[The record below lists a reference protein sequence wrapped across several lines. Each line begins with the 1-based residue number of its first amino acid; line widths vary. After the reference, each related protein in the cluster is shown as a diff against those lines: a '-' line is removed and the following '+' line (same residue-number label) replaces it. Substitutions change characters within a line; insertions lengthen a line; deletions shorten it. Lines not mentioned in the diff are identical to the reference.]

1 MKKIN
6 KIIAMLLVS
15 IIVGAN
21 VITLPTTVIAAGT
34 NLSNQNSKTN
44 NANIEF
50 NSYFEEGTHQKEID
64 VNETGKMYISIK
76 VKNNGYLKNGIVK
89 FVDSNYMV
97 DAESLKDEH
106 IQKVT
111 ENEITFN
118 QINNSSNEI
127 IVEVPIKMIKEE
139 MISKE
144 SFQKESQ
151 VVFTGTYIDENG
163 KEREIK
169 KTITNEVSFSG
180 KAEAEIT
187 GEITKYIPYQTNQE
201 TGTLMQIKIQ
211 TGIKDNNLPFA
222 KNEIT
227 LEVPEIEG
235 NKPTRVT
242 AIFTK
247 TEGSY
252 IYDEQTGKLNITIE
266 NKENE
271 EGKICWNKE
280 EKEEFFVNFIYSGQP
295 INPISGNIALKTN
308 QTVYNS
314 KPLTVETENTVSYEL
329 QNQKGTINSFTIMA
343 DESIS
348 KGYLYANT
356 ISSQK
361 QETLYKVSYSAQIV
375 DSNIQDQI
383 EFTIKEDKYI
393 NQEEKEVS
401 LSQATTIKKVTIS
414 KKTFDKILGQ
424 EGKIEIFS
432 QDGTKLGELNHQ
444 TVEVE
449 NYEIDIS
456 TSKENELII
465 KTSKPV
471 AEGIVTIN
479 VEKALSKDAIFTAK
493 QVKNIKALLLNVQAK
508 SNLEEQTLTSQI
520 PFIEPVTKAELTIEE
535 QNLSTI
541 ITNKDFE
548 MRIILDTS
556 SANNSLFKNPTF
568 EIQMP
573 ENVEEVVLKDVS
585 LFLEDELK
593 IKEAKVETKN
603 GKQVIYITLEGT
615 QTKYIGSQIA
625 QENMITKGG
634 NLVIKTD
641 ITFKK
646 LTPSKT
652 ETIVMSY
659 QNANAEL
666 YGETKVE
673 NNDEPI
679 VKERV
684 VSNNPQSITISGST
698 QSTNLQGTSTAKIN
712 IVAPSGVVTSNQ
724 IYDENDLNIIN
735 MTDEKQTVQIE
746 TYAEAKKVTVEGT
759 IVNNNENSVQNV
771 VVLGR
776 IPYKGNKKI
785 DSQEE
790 LGSTFDAAL
799 LGTLIVSGIEEYK
812 VYYSENGE
820 ATQDL
825 QNSQNAWQLTPSD
838 YSKVKSYL
846 IVLEKDLAIAE
857 QVSFSYQIQVPAN
870 LSHNQTTYEM
880 YKVYYENKTEQVT
893 TKESEI
899 SGIVGLTTGEGP
911 ELEATL
917 NANIEQNSQVRE
929 GQIVRFTVTVK
940 NIGEVDSKNVTVNI
954 PVPDGTKY
962 VEYDSTTQI
971 YEISSNQI
979 VKLSLGTL
987 KSGEIANCYYELKME
1002 EDSLG
1007 TIENKVTVTATDL
1020 ENGVSS
1026 NTYSLEKTEGKIVVT
1041 NTIPTDPD
1049 YPINKGDILYSTI
1062 MLEPTENLNN
1072 VAITIDIPSGIN
1084 IKEVT
1089 YKNSEGVATQEGV
1102 SINGNQVTVTIPSL
1116 EVSSI
1121 QAISL
1126 TLEIADLKGEFSY
1139 IAKVTADGMPVHYS
1153 NELKYTVSQPKFE
1166 ITQTS
1171 SSDRY
1176 VKETKQITYQ
1186 FTIKNVGNTDATN
1199 VVFED
1204 VLPEGLSFVKLQYI
1218 YQGKQTDITSSFNNT
1233 AKLRIATFE
1242 KGATCQVTVIAK
1254 ANLLAEEKTDKE
1266 VSNIAT
1272 IEGAG
1277 FDKVQSNA
1285 ITNVIEYNASL
1296 YEGESGNNGNSNNGG
1311 NNGENGN
1318 TENTA
1323 GYKITGTAWLDSNQ
1337 NGQREEGEE
1346 TLSGIQ
1352 VILFQK
1358 ETNQPVKDKDSGENK
1373 ITTTDS
1379 NGKYEFTN
1387 LVEGN
1392 YLVVFAYDAGKYNI
1406 TEYQKEQISQSY
1418 NSDARS
1424 MKIILNGK
1432 QTYVGVT
1439 DVISVTDENV
1449 RDIDLGLYIAKKFDL
1464 KLDKYIS
1471 KITLTT
1477 PTIGSKV
1484 YTYENGK
1491 TEKVEVLSKN
1501 VNKSSF
1507 VVEYKIV
1514 VTNEG
1519 QIPGYAKKII
1529 DYLPED
1535 TKFSSELNND
1545 WYLSDNGQAVY
1556 NTSLENEK
1564 IAPGES
1570 KEVSL
1575 VLSMQI
1581 TDKTIGTIVN
1591 NNAEIYESYNEQG
1604 LDDID
1609 SIAANKLESEDDMS
1623 KADIIVSVVTG
1634 KIVLY
1639 TTLIAAILFLLSIG
1653 TFMIKKKVLYK
1664 RK

>member
-21 VITLPTTVIAAGT
+21 VITLPSTVIAAGT
-34 NLSNQNSKTN
+34 NLSNQDSKTN
-44 NANIEF
+44 HANIEF
-50 NSYFEEGTHQKEID
+50 NSYFEGGVHQKEFI
-64 VNETGKMYISIK
+64 VNETGKMYLSIK
-76 VKNNGYLKNGIVK
+76 VKNTGYLKNGIVK
-89 FVDSNYMV
+89 FVDNNYVM
-97 DAESLKDEH
+97 DTEKLKDEH
-106 IQKVT
+106 IQKTT
-111 ENEITFN
+111 ENKITFK

-127 IVEVPIKMIKEE
+127 IIEVPIKMLQEE

-151 VVFTGTYIDENG
+151 VIFTGTYIDGNG
-163 KEREIK
+163 KEKEIK

-180 KAEAEIT
+180 KAEAQIS
-187 GEITKYIPYQTNQE
+187 GEVTKYLPYQTEQE

-222 KNEIT
+222 KNEVT

-235 NKPTRVT
+235 RKPTRVT
-242 AIFTK
+242 VLFTK

-252 IYDEQTGKLNITIE
+252 TYNAQTGKLNITVE

-280 EKEEFFVNFIYSGQP
+280 EKEEFLVNFIYSSQQ
-295 INPISGNIALKTN
+295 IKPISGNITLKTN

-314 KPLTVETENTVSYEL
+314 KPLTVEKETTVSYDL
-329 QNQKGTINSFTIMA
+329 QDQKGTINNFTMTA

-361 QETLYKVSYSAQIV
+361 QETAYEVSYSAQIV
-375 DSNIQDQI
+375 DANIQDQI
-383 EFTIKEDKYI
+383 ELTMQEDKWI
-393 NQEEKEVS
+393 NQEGEEAS
-401 LSQATTIKKVTIS
+401 LSQSTMAKTVTIS
-414 KKTFDKILGQ
+414 KTNFDKILGQ

-432 QDGTKLGELNHQ
+432 QDGTKLGELTHQ
-444 TVEVE
+444 TAEVE
-449 NYEIDIS
+449 NYEIDIA
-456 TSKENELII
+456 TSKANELTI

-471 AEGIVTIN
+471 AEGILTID
-479 VEKALSKDAIFTAK
+479 VEKVVSKEAIFTAE
-493 QVKNIKALLLNVQAK
+493 QVQNIKALLLYAKAK
-508 SNLEEQTLTSQI
+508 SNLEQQTLTSQI
-520 PFIEPVTKAELTIEE
+520 PFTEPVTKAELTIEE

-541 ITNKDFE
+541 ITNQDVE
-548 MRIILDTS
+548 MRIVLDTS
-556 SANNSLFKNPTF
+556 SVNNSLFKNPSF

-573 ENVEEVVLKDVS
+573 ENVEKVVLKDAS

-603 GKQVIYITLEGT
+603 GKQVICITLEGT
-615 QTKYIGSQIA
+615 QTKYMGSQIAKA
-625 QENMITKGG
+625 QENMITKGS
-634 NLVIKTD
+634 NLVIEAD
-641 ITFKK
+641 ITLKK
-646 LTPSKT
+646 LAPSKT
-652 ETIVMSY
+652 ETIIMHYENDNKGLYGTEKESKN
-659 QNANAEL
+659 NANSLKA
-666 YGETKVE
+666 
-673 NNDEPI
+673 
-679 VKERV
+679 RV
-684 VSNNPQSITISGST
+684 ASNSNNMQN
-698 QSTNLQGTSTAKIN
+698 TNLQGTSTAQIN
-712 IVAPSGVVTSNQ
+712 IVAPSGVVTANQ
-724 IYDENDLNIIN
+724 IYDENGLNIIN

-746 TYAEAKKVTVEGT
+746 TYVEAKQMTIAGT
-759 IVNNNENSVQNV
+759 IVNNYENSVQNV

-776 IPYKGNKKI
+776 IPYQGNKKI

-790 LGSTFDAAL
+790 LGSNFDATL
-799 LGTLIVSGIEEYK
+799 LGALNISGIEEYK
-812 VYYSENGE
+812 IYYSENGE

-825 QNSQNAWQLTPSD
+825 QNSQNAWSLNPSD
-838 YSKVKSYL
+838 FSKIKSYL

-857 QVSFSYQIQVPAN
+857 QVGFSYQIQVPAN

-880 YKVYYENKTEQVT
+880 YKVYYENKTEKVT
-893 TKESEI
+893 TKESEV

-911 ELEATL
+911 ELEVTL
-917 NANIEQNSQVRE
+917 NANMQQNSQVRE
-929 GQIVRFTVTVK
+929 GQIVRFEVIVK
-940 NIGEVDSKNVTVNI
+940 NTGKVDSKNVTVNI
-954 PVPDGTKY
+954 PVSEGTKY
-962 VEYDSTTQI
+962 VEYDSTTQDYI
-971 YEISSNQI
+971 INENKT
-979 VKLSLGTL
+979 VKLPLGTL
-987 KSGEIANCYYELKME
+987 KPNETANCYYELQME
-1002 EDSLG
+1002 EGNLG
-1007 TIENKVTVTATDL
+1007 TIENKVTVAATDL
-1020 ENGVSS
+1020 ENGVPS
-1026 NTYSLEKTEGKIVVT
+1026 NTYLLEKTEGKIMIT

-1062 MLEPTENLNN
+1062 MLEPIENLTNI
-1072 VAITIDIPSGIN
+1072 AIAIDIPSGIN

-1089 YKNSEGVATQEGV
+1089 YKNSEGVATKEGV
-1102 SINGNQVTVTIPSL
+1102 SINENQVTVTIPSL
-1116 EVSSI
+1116 EASSI

-1126 TLEIADLKGEFSY
+1126 TLEIANLKGEFSY
-1139 IAKVTADGMPVHYS
+1139 LAKVTADGMPVHYS
-1153 NELKYTVSQPKFE
+1153 NELKYTVAQPKFE

-1176 VKETKQITYQ
+1176 VKEAKQITYQ
-1186 FTIKNVGNTDATN
+1186 FTIKNVGNTDATS

-1204 VLPEGLSFVKLQYI
+1204 VLPEGLSFVKLQYT
-1218 YQGKQTDITSSFNNT
+1218 YNGKQTDITSSFNNT
-1233 AKLRIATFE
+1233 AKVRLATFE

-1254 ANLLAEEKTDKE
+1254 ANLLAEEKADKE
-1266 VSNIAT
+1266 VSNVAT

-1277 FDKVQSNA
+1277 FDKVQSNT
-1285 ITNVIEYNASL
+1285 ITNVIEYNALL
-1296 YEGESGNNGNSNNGG
+1296 YEGASGNNGSSNNGTDS
-1311 NNGENGN
+1311 ND
-1318 TENTA
+1318 ENTNQA
-1323 GYKITGTAWLDSNQ
+1323 AQNGYKITGTAWLDSNQ
-1337 NGQREEGEE
+1337 NGKREENEE

-1352 VILFQK
+1352 VILLQK
-1358 ETNQPVKDKDSGENK
+1358 ETNQLVKDKDLGEDK

-1379 NGKYEFTN
+1379 DGKYEFTN
-1387 LVEGN
+1387 LVAGN
-1392 YLVVFAYDAGKYNI
+1392 YLVVFAYDSGKYSI

-1424 MKIILNGK
+1424 MKITLNGK
-1432 QTYVGVT
+1432 QTYAGVT
-1439 DVISVTDENV
+1439 DVISVIDENI
-1449 RDIDLGLYIAKKFDL
+1449 RDIDLGLYVAKKFDL

-1484 YTYENGK
+1484 YDYENGK
-1491 TEKVEVLSKN
+1491 MEKVEVLSKN
-1501 VNKSSF
+1501 VNQSSF

-1535 TKFSSELNND
+1535 TKFSSELNKD

-1564 IAPGES
+1564 IGPGES

-1609 SIAANKLESEDDMS
+1609 STVANKLESEDDMS

-1639 TTLIAAILFLLSIG
+1639 ATLIAAILFLLFIG
-1653 TFMIKKKVLYK
+1653 TFMIKKKVLDK